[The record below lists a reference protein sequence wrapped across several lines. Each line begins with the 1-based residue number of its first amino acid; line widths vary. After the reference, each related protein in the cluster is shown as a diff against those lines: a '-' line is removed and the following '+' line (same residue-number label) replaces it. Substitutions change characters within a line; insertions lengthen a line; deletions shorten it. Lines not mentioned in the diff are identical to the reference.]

1 MHDLTSHH
9 QQSELKYL
17 QEACMYEKLQCK
29 TNYFMTSVLNMH
41 TWLEAILSNRIVS
54 SGNSLVESELFVN
67 MATAVT
73 HEHGK
78 GFNEDKTLLRLL
90 LLSHPLNLR
99 KNQKHLPTHSNH
111 QMHQQ
116 SSVALS
122 HLLFIRLKNVPGSS
136 FQWKLCVLDVKEA
149 KHKSNMAVSSLWWD
163 GVLKQSKERKRQS
176 TAYQTKIMAK

>member
-1 MHDLTSHH
+1 
-9 QQSELKYL
+9 
-17 QEACMYEKLQCK
+17 MYEKLQCK
-29 TNYFMTSVLNMH
+29 TNYFMNSVLNMH

-54 SGNSLVESELFVN
+54 SGNSFVESELFVN
-67 MATAVT
+67 MGTAVT
-73 HEHGK
+73 HGHGK

-90 LLSHPLNLR
+90 LSLPLNLG
-99 KNQKHLPTHSNH
+99 KNQKHLPTKSNH

-122 HLLFIRLKNVPGSS
+122 HSVFIRLKNVPGSS
-136 FQWKLCVLDVKEA
+136 FQSKLCVLDVKEA

-163 GVLKQSKERKRQS
+163 GVLKQCKERKWQS